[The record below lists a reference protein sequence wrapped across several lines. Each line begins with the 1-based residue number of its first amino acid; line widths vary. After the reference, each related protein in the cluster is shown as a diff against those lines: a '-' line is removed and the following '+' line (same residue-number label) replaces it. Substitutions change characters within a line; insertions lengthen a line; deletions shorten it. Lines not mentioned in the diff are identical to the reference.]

1 MQSKCEARRSC
12 YRPRYGCVLGWCC
25 ACYAQGR
32 SCFACARRAQV
43 AINCLTPSKDGCFAL
58 AIASVGCSCLGFCA
72 LVRTKHSTAKYKQ
85 LHPTDDWHDKQNTCF
100 ARPLDVTRDRDRAKH
115 HGHGHVRSY
124 FLSGVLFAPFFLP
137 SHQVAYHAR
146 RFQLC
151 ANSLVAC
158 VAWLTIALHQVLLAW
173 YAYCFARSTAK
184 Q

>member
-12 YRPRYGCVLGWCC
+12 YCPRYGCVLGWCC
-25 ACYAQGR
+25 AWYAQGR
-32 SCFACARRAQV
+32 NCLACARRAQV
-43 AINCLTPSKDGCFAL
+43 AINCLTPSKDACFAL

-100 ARPLDVTRDRDRAKH
+100 ARSLDVTRDRAK
-115 HGHGHVRSY
+115 GHGHVRSY
-124 FLSGVLFAPFFLP
+124 FLSGVLFATFFRP

-146 RFQLC
+146 RAQLC
-151 ANSLVAC
+151 ANSLVAD
-158 VAWLTIALHQVLLAW
+158 LALHEVLLAW
-173 YAYCFARSTAK
+173 YATCFAHSTAK